1 MRKRVGKR
9 MEGHLEAE
17 INEDPLSFLFSPLPF
32 PLSHFDRRAESEM
45 RVHRLRE
52 EVNAW
57 GRKTDRYTTFLSL
70 LSRVHSAVD
79 WS

>member
-1 MRKRVGKR
+1 
-9 MEGHLEAE
+9 
-17 INEDPLSFLFSPLPF
+17 
-32 PLSHFDRRAESEM
+32 M

-52 EVNAW
+52 EANSW

-79 WS
+79 WSYRKGCDLMLICIFIKD